1 MKKIRAVIA
10 DDEDTLRGNL
20 KEILEKE
27 FPEIDIVGEAG
38 NGIDALHAIKNE
50 EPDVAFLDIKMPGL
64 TGINVANFIEGN
76 TYVVFVTAYNEF
88 AVKAFEVE
96 AVDYLLK
103 PLEFKRLRK
112 TVNRLKE
119 KITNGEFTNQSW
131 PTIIDK
137 INNTF
142 PEARSGRYIRWIKAS
157 QQDKVHIVPVDD
169 IRYFK
174 SDNKCTSVVTEHNE
188 WIIRKPIKE
197 LEAEL
202 DPEVFWRV
210 HRAVIVNASYIV
222 NASRT
227 LNGGY
232 KLRVLGINDT
242 IVVSRAYAHLFK
254 QM

>member
-20 KEILEKE
+20 KEVLEKE
-27 FPEIDIVGEAG
+27 FPEIDIVGEAS

-64 TGINVANFIEGN
+64 TGINVASFIEGN

-112 TVNRLKE
+112 TVGRLKE
-119 KITNGEFTNQSW
+119 KINNGEFTNQSW
-131 PTIIDK
+131 PSIIDK

-142 PEARSGRYIRWIKAS
+142 PAARSGNYIRWIKAS
-157 QQDKVHIVPVDD
+157 QQDKVHIVPVDE

-174 SDNKCTSVVTEHNE
+174 SDNKYTSVVTEHSE

-210 HRAVIVNASYIV
+210 HRGVIVNVSHIV
-222 NASRT
+222 SASRT

-232 KLRVLGINDT
+232 KLRMLGISDPV
-242 IVVSRAYAHLFK
+242 VVSRAYAHLFK